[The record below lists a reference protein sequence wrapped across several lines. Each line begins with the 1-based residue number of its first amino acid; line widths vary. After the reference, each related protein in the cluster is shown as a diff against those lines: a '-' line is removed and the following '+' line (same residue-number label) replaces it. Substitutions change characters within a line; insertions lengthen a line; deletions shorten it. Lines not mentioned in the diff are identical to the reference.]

1 MRRAAVRMRAASPSS
16 SDQVER
22 SGNEMAAVHG
32 HRGASLEPA
41 DCTEASD
48 QEEASPV
55 NLHDDDD
62 GEGRAQ
68 LRALLLA
75 AIQEHRSA
83 FRGGWWGVGARKA
96 ETASWRGGDPAK
108 GGEAQ
113 SEGRSSETRP
123 DAGRQ
128 LMVHLA
134 QLHGTQLEGHPP
146 PPAQGGSASSGAAA
160 VVLVVPLGG
169 SERTRHATQLRGLPP
184 PPPAPGGSDTTAT
197 AASRP
202 GGRTTALL
210 SIGEWVLLLRGLTRG
225 GVVVE
230 AAEEASGD
238 GGGGDIKGGDGGAG
252 GTLHPVAEEG
262 GWVSACEALLEVMQ
276 SDTELQFRGGSGS
289 SGRRADDDGRGSP
302 RENDDGRGRGSRRED
317 DDSAAAERLSGLI
330 VAASGLL
337 RILFLARKEEQS
349 RGGSPLESSHS
360 TLKTPRSGIPL
371 LHQQQK
377 DSLLL
382 LQQRRRR
389 SQRRW
394 MQLALSALRPH
405 LFLLQPPMLLR
416 LLRCLATGEGHPVG
430 LPLLPANPAW
440 MRTVYSCTAD
450 VHVPPAAAATRAV
463 SSFSDADPGT
473 AGSCTAYVDIQ
484 PPPSSS
490 TTVSCCHMGLMNSL
504 QLKRLMWA
512 LSKLSRGQSPPN
524 DWKQVGGRG
533 GSRLGARFRA
543 IVWRNEKMRAFT
555 WCLNVGREYLSRP
568 PLPNSTIYPLL
579 LVYHLRPWIDPNS
592 RILPSS

>member
-83 FRGGWWGVGARKA
+83 YRGGWRGGGAREA
-96 ETASWRGGDPAK
+96 EAASWRGGDPAK
-108 GGEAQ
+108 DGEAQ
-113 SEGRSSETRP
+113 SEGRSSDTQLA
-123 DAGRQ
+123 AGRQ
-128 LMVHLA
+128 LIVHLA
-134 QLHGTQLEGHPP
+134 QLHRMQLGGLPP
-146 PPAQGGSASSGAAA
+146 PSAPGGSASSRAAA
-160 VVLVVPLGG
+160 VAPVVPLGG
-169 SERTRHATQLRGLPP
+169 SETRRATQLRGLPP
-184 PPPAPGGSDTTAT
+184 PHAPGGSDTTAT

-210 SIGEWVLLLRGLTRG
+210 SIGEWVVLLRGLTRG
-225 GVVVE
+225 GVVEE
-230 AAEEASGD
+230 AAEEAPEEVSS
-238 GGGGDIKGGDGGAG
+238 GGGDGDIQGGDGGAG
-252 GTLHPVAEEG
+252 GTLHPVAEGG

-276 SDTELQFRGGSGS
+276 SDTELQFRGGG
-289 SGRRADDDGRGSP
+289 SGRRADDV
-302 RENDDGRGRGSRRED
+302 GRGRDSRRED
-317 DDSAAAERLSGLI
+317 DGGMAAEQLAGLI

-337 RILFLARKEEQS
+337 RIVFQAGKEDMQS
-349 RGGSPLESSHS
+349 KGAGPLGGSHS
-360 TLKTPRSGIPL
+360 TSRAQLSGVPHHHTDSPQPRQQEPL
-371 LHQQQK
+371 F
-377 DSLLL
+377 LLL
-382 LQQRRRR
+382 RQSRRR

-394 MQLALSALRPH
+394 MQLALSALRLR
-405 LFLLQPPMLLR
+405 LFLLRPPMLLR
-416 LLRCLATGEGHPVG
+416 LLHCLAAGEGHPAS
-430 LPLLPANPAW
+430 LPLLAANPAW

-555 WCLNVGREYLSRP
+555 WCLNVGREYQLSRP
-568 PLPNSTIYPLL
+568 PLPNYTIYHLL